1 MPKKKKEVQNAII
14 KTNLSGPSP
23 DEGLKTIGKDMYW
36 EPSAPKVKVKDN
48 LINIL

>member
-1 MPKKKKEVQNAII
+1 MPKKKKEVKNAII
-14 KTNLSGPSP
+14 ETKLSGPSP

-36 EPSAPKVKVKDN
+36 EPIVPNAKVKDN